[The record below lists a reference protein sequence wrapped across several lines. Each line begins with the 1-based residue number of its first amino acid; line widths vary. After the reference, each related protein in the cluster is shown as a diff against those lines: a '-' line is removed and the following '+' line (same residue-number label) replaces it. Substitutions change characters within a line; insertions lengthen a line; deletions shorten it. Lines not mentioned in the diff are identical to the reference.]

1 MKKLNDDDIIIYD
14 EDGKEYLY
22 KILFTYE
29 NQERGAEYCF
39 IYEPS
44 SEDEIIVMKYN
55 EEHEL
60 FPVEDEEELEE
71 AEEVLEA
78 YQADPKIQEIK

>member
-1 MKKLNDDDIIIYD
+1 MKQLNDDDIIIYD
-14 EDGKEYLY
+14 EEGKEYLF

-29 NQERGAEYCF
+29 NEKRGCEYCF

-44 SEDEIIVMKYN
+44 KEDEIIVMKYN

-60 FPVEDEEELEE
+60 FPVEDEDELEE

-78 YQADPKIQEIK
+78 YQNDPKIQEIK